1 MNTKNIKK
9 NKQLEQR
16 IYGVH
21 ACRAVFKNR
30 PQDIIKGVL
39 TKDRAPVFSEL
50 MQYLA
55 KNKRAY
61 NIESSDQLSEFAKT
75 VHHEGIC
82 LLVKTNVAPTFKE
95 WQKTHHTQRPLL
107 LLALENIDN
116 PHNLGAII
124 RSAAHFSISALFY
137 SSKSTSHTDSAVARV
152 AQGGVE
158 YVPIFKIENWQE
170 VIEFCKVKKVTLFS
184 TSDKA
189 KKSISVEAF
198 KEDSLIL
205 MGNEGS
211 GLSDFWKKVETTHIK
226 IDGTNLVESLNVS
239 VASGILLSLYRQKY
253 PLI

>member
-1 MNTKNIKK
+1 MKTNNDKK
-9 NKQLEQR
+9 NKQLELR

-21 ACRAVFKNR
+21 ACKAIFKNR

-39 TKDRAPVFSEL
+39 TKDRAPAFSDL

-55 KNKRAY
+55 NNKRAY
-61 NIESSDQLSEFAKT
+61 NIESSDQLSQFAKS

-82 LLVKTNVAPTFKE
+82 LLVKSKQTINFQQ
-95 WQKTHHTQRPLL
+95 WQATHQTKRPLL

-124 RSAAHFSISALFY
+124 RTAAHFSVSALFY
-137 SSKSTSHTDSAVARV
+137 SSKSTSHTDSAVTRV
-152 AQGGVE
+152 AQGGAE
-158 YVPIFKIENWQE
+158 YVPIFKIDNWTD
-170 VIEFCKVKKVTLFS
+170 VINFCQDKKVSIFS

-189 KKSISVEAF
+189 KKSITIDAY
-198 KEDSLIL
+198 KENSLLL

-211 GLSDFWKKVETTHIK
+211 GLSDFWKNKETTHIK
-226 IDGTNLVESLNVS
+226 IDGTNLVESLNIS

-253 PLI
+253 PLL